1 MTTIA
6 QALTYPNGTPVDG
19 LLVKIDK
26 VWGPP
31 KPVAGKFGPT
41 SVQNISLIDV
51 AGNKIRC
58 SVWGKP
64 DLTPN
69 TGYDVAIQSVNG
81 KGLKVV
87 HKPWNDKNGVA
98 QKGIELEISK
108 DVSIQL
114 GAQAG
119 VGAQATP
126 PASQQTPIP
135 SIPSPSGAIRGE
147 KVGCALNNAVNSL
160 VAEKIAITKKSLWER
175 ASLIILVGN
184 QLEAGNLYSD
194 KPVAAPVATPPP
206 PPPVNV
212 PHEPAPADDVP
223 YDDKA
228 FVPF

>member
-6 QALTYPNGTPVDG
+6 QALSYPNGTPVDG

-31 KPVAGKFGPT
+31 KPVNGKYGQT

-69 TGYDVAIQSVNG
+69 TGHDVAIQATNG

-87 HKPWNDKNGVA
+87 HKPWTDKNGVA

-108 DVSIQL
+108 DVNLQL
-114 GAQAG
+114 GMQAG
-119 VGAQATP
+119 VGAQATA
-126 PASQQTPIP
+126 PAGPQAPIP

-147 KVGCALNNAVNSL
+147 KVGMALNNACNSL
-160 VAEKIAITKKSLWER
+160 ASEGVAITKKSLWER

-194 KPVAAPVATPPP
+194 KPVAAPVVTPPP
-206 PPPVNV
+206 PPPANV
-212 PHEPAPADDVP
+212 PHEPAPVEADDA
-223 YDDKA
+223 D
-228 FVPF
+228 VPF